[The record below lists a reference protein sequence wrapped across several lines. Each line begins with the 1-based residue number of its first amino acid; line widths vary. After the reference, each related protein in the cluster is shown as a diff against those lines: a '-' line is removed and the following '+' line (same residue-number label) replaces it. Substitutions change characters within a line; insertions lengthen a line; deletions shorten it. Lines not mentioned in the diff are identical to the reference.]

1 MIYSEPTTIKLQ
13 ADENSHFSF
22 QLDDPLSMIWQKRYR
37 CFVLKCP
44 ISFKMDNS
52 YNALCSTKNPP
63 RLEQGRTQEFSRGG
77 AEILRKMFCSH

>member
-37 CFVLKCP
+37 CFVSNAQFLLKWITP
-44 ISFKMDNS
+44 YTTLYVQLK
-52 YNALCSTKNPP
+52 
-63 RLEQGRTQEFSRGG
+63 
-77 AEILRKMFCSH
+77 ILHD